1 MRPSATA
8 LGIGLRTI
16 ECGVYYGVVGDSRSK
31 ESGGVVE
38 VSVDRLDFESV
49 VAVARRGAPVT
60 MSEEARE
67 RILASRRHVE
77 GIIDEERPVYG
88 LTTGFGALA
97 TTHIPTPERRELQHS
112 VLRSHAAGAGPFVE
126 PEVVRAMMVI
136 RAKTL
141 ATGFS
146 GVEVDLVEA
155 LIVFLN
161 EGLIPAVPEHGSL
174 GASGDLAPLAHVGL
188 CLTGEGWVLEEGEV
202 IPAREALEKARL
214 EPVRL
219 RTKEG
224 LALINGTDGM
234 LGMLILAL
242 EDLELLLKT
251 ADVTTAMSV
260 EALLGTDRVFREELH
275 AVRPHPGQ
283 MSSASNLYKLLEGS
297 SIVASH
303 RDSTHLVQDAYS
315 LRCAPQVY
323 GAARDTWGFAV
334 EIAERELFSTT
345 DNPIVL
351 PDGRVESTGNFHGEP
366 LAFALDFLAIA
377 ASEVGAITERRI
389 DRMLDPTRSQGLPA
403 FLSPRAGT
411 NSGFMISHYTAAS
424 LAEENRRL
432 AAPASV
438 GSLPASAMQEDHN
451 SMGWS
456 AARKLRTVLENLRRI
471 LAVEALCAAQA
482 LELRA
487 PLEPGPATSSVLKR
501 IRRDIAF
508 MNKDRF
514 LAPDLRKA
522 EELVRTGEL
531 ARSAGEAIGALE

>member
-1 MRPSATA
+1 VEA
-8 LGIGLRTI
+8 
-16 ECGVYYGVVGDSRSK
+16 GVDH
-31 ESGGVVE
+31 
-38 VSVDRLDFESV
+38 LNLESV
-49 VAVARRGAPVT
+49 VAVARHGVRVELG
-60 MSEEARE
+60 EEARE

-77 GIIDEERPVYG
+77 GIIGEERPVYG
-88 LTTGFGALA
+88 VTTGFGALA
-97 TTHIPTPERRELQHS
+97 TTPIPTPERRALQHS

-141 ATGFS
+141 AMGFS
-146 GVEVDLVEA
+146 GVSVELVEA
-155 LIVFLN
+155 LVALLN
-161 EGLIPAVPEHGSL
+161 AGLVPAVPEHGSL

-188 CLTGEGWVLEEGEV
+188 CLAGEGWVLEDGEAV
-202 IPAREALEKARL
+202 PAQRALKKANL

-219 RTKEG
+219 QTKEG

-242 EDLELLLKT
+242 EDFQPLLKT
-251 ADVTTAMSV
+251 ADVTAAMSV

-283 MSSASNLYKLLEGS
+283 RSSARNLYKLLERS
-297 SIVASH
+297 PIVDSH

-323 GAARDTWGFAV
+323 GAARDTWGFAAQ
-334 EIAERELFSTT
+334 IAERELRSTT

-366 LAFALDFLAIA
+366 VAFALDFLAIA
-377 ASEVGAITERRI
+377 AAEVGAITERRI
-389 DRMLDPTRSQGLPA
+389 DRMLDPSRSQGLPP
-403 FLSPRAGT
+403 FLSSRAGT
-411 NSGFMISHYTAAS
+411 NSGFMIAHYTAAS

-432 AAPASV
+432 AVPASV

-456 AARKLRTVLENLRRI
+456 AGRKLRTVLENLGRI
-471 LAVEALCAAQA
+471 LAIEALCAAQA
-482 LELRA
+482 LELRT
-487 PLEPGPATSSVLKR
+487 PLRPGPAASTVLKR
-501 IRRDIAF
+501 IRQEVSF
-508 MNKDRF
+508 LEKDRF
-514 LAPDLRKA
+514 LAPDLKKA

-531 ARSAGEAIGALE
+531 VRSAQGAIGALE